1 MIIYHGSTDI
11 ITLPLAK
18 AGRPD
23 LDFGQGFYTTDIL
36 EQAQKWADR
45 ISRQRHERA
54 VINVYE
60 FDKEKAEREYRYL
73 KFEAYDIQWLNFIAA
88 CRTGNSLWKDYDCI
102 EGGIANDRVI
112 DTVEAYIAGTTP
124 RSYLPHVLGWHP

>member
-1 MIIYHGSTDI
+1 MGKTPKHTTTMIIYHGSTDI
-11 ITLPLAK
+11 IPQPLAK

-45 ISRQRHERA
+45 ISRQRHEHA

-60 FDKEKAEREYRYL
+60 FDKEKAESRKRL
-73 KFEAYDIQWLNFIAA
+73 PLSQI
-88 CRTGNSLWKDYDCI
+88 RSL
-102 EGGIANDRVI
+102 
-112 DTVEAYIAGTTP
+112 
-124 RSYLPHVLGWHP
+124 